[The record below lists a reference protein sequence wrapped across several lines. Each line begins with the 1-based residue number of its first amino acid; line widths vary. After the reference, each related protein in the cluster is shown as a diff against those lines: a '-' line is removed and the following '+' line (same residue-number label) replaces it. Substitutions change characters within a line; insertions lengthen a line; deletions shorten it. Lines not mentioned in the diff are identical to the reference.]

1 MKPPPFR
8 YHAPETV
15 EETLALLA
23 EYSWDAKLLA
33 GGQSLVPAMNFR
45 LAAPAVLIDL
55 NRVAELQGIEALDN
69 GGIALGAMTRQ
80 RAVEHS
86 EVVRDRAPLLH
97 EAMPWIAHPQI
108 RSRGTIGGSIAHADP
123 ASELPAVMVALRAQ
137 FRARGPEGERTILA
151 EDFFLGLLMTALAPE
166 ELLTRIEIPALPE
179 RTGVAFTEF
188 ARRHG
193 DYALVGVAAVVTLN
207 ADDTCSD
214 ARLTLLSVGE
224 GPFVPAQAVAELRE
238 TDLSDDTIAAAAAA
252 AAAEIDPPAD
262 IHASSDFR
270 RHLTGV
276 LVARVLRSAR
286 ARARGQPA

>member
-1 MKPPPFR
+1 MKPPAFT

-23 EYSWDAKLLA
+23 EHSSDAKLLA

-45 LAAPAVLIDL
+45 LASPAVLIDL
-55 NRVAELQGIEALDN
+55 NRVVGLQGIEALDN
-69 GGIALGAMTRQ
+69 GGISLGAMTRQ

-86 EVVRDRAPLLH
+86 EMVRERAPLLH
-97 EAMPWIAHPQI
+97 EVMPWIAHPQI

-123 ASELPAVMVALRAQ
+123 ASELPAVMVALGAR
-137 FRARGPEGERTILA
+137 FRSRGPDGERTINA

-166 ELLTRIEIPALPE
+166 ELLTGIEIPALPA

-193 DYALVGVAAVVTLN
+193 DYALVGVAVVVTLD
-207 ADDTCSD
+207 AAGTCSD

-224 GPFVPAQAVAELRE
+224 GPFVAMQAVAELHG
-238 TDLSDDTIAAAAAA
+238 TDLSDAAIAAAAEA
-252 AAAEIDPPAD
+252 AAAEVDPPAD

-270 RHLTGV
+270 RHLVQV
-276 LVARVLRSAR
+276 LVVRALRTAR
-286 ARARGQPA
+286 ARARGESV